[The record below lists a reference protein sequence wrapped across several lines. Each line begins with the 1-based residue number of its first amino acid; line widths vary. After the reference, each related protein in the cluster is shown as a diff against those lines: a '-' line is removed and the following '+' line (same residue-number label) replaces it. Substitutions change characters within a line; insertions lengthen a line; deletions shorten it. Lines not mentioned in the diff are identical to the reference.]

1 MYIRSCALDATKIF
15 FAVVKTFVFWTSS
28 KLGGGVVLETVNS
41 PQNKYI
47 VTLLLVFGGQ
57 FYHGRHPDDI
67 INDLVRE
74 CVRPLS
80 RPPVPRVVQLNP
92 QVRHSEIQG

>member
-1 MYIRSCALDATKIF
+1 MGD
-15 FAVVKTFVFWTSS
+15 
-28 KLGGGVVLETVNS
+28 
-41 PQNKYI
+41 
-47 VTLLLVFGGQ
+47 TLN
-57 FYHGRHPDDI
+57 DI

-92 QVRHSEIQG
+92 QVRHSEIQGNIAGKTK